1 VPQDRNM
8 NRWLVFAV
16 KIVSIASCCVA
27 LSIAQNSNHVSGAAP
42 GRILNRTRLV
52 VQFSELENAWL
63 DAIQKKNSSAL
74 DRLLDDSFQVWSA
87 DVPAPTPREDWE
99 KSAFA
104 APAVPFRIQSMSA
117 RDVRSDLVIVNFQL
131 LAPAQAGKKTR
142 PAFYV
147 VDVWSKNAEGWQ
159 CTDRYISPL
168 FLPHAT
174 ITARPTGKD

>member
-1 VPQDRNM
+1 M
-8 NRWLVFAV
+8 NRWLVF
-16 KIVSIASCCVA
+16 IVTIASIAFSCPT
-27 LSIAQNSNHVSGAAP
+27 LSIAQNSPHAPEAAP
-42 GRILNRTRLV
+42 GRILTRTRLV

-63 DAIQKKNSSAL
+63 DAIKKKNSSAL
-74 DRLLDDSFQVWSA
+74 DRLVDDSFQVWSA
-87 DVPAPTPREDWE
+87 DAPAPTPREDWE

-104 APAVPFRIQSMSA
+104 TPVVPFRIQSMSA

-147 VDVWSKNAEGWQ
+147 VDVWSKNADRWQ

-168 FLPHAT
+168 VLPHAT